1 MKKKS
6 LSNSRRNLILGT
18 LFMGAVS
25 IIVSR
30 RIVKH
35 NGNTKKDKELIP
47 KVDNDIHI
55 LQKQKTFEDVSL
67 INEKVNISNKISERH
82 KIASNIVEESL
93 LNINSES
100 IDSNVYIDK
109 NETKLN
115 DMLKELSELSK

>member
-30 RIVKH
+30 LIVKH
-35 NGNTKKDKELIP
+35 NGNTKKDNELIP